1 MRYLLLMIT
10 FLITACGGGGDD
22 DTATPTQEKLTH
34 PGLIAPDIRAD
45 YSPDGS
51 LTPVVNGSL
60 GSISF
65 TLADGAANDVV
76 RINQNSLT
84 LLNVGQTKLIVTD
97 SGNSQYKA
105 TSRPLNVTVDKANRD
120 PLLTNNYSYSYTAGA
135 THQVSVSGAK
145 GQLLYELSAGYPD
158 DVVKIDIAGSLIV
171 WGEGQ
176 TQVTVKDDGGRNYQ
190 ASEGQFS
197 ITVEAADSQFA
208 SYRDITNK
216 PLVFGGT
223 LLPIYSG
230 SPSSEISFAIAE
242 NASQDVVQ
250 IHPITGLMNIR
261 GAGETEIIVTQIP
274 ENNHQDIAKQTFK
287 VSINKADNTG
297 LKTSVLT
304 IPYGFDDEPRLQTTG
319 AQGTLT
325 FEIVDG
331 ESTDVINFINSETGQ
346 YRFSGIGE
354 TKVKITDSG
363 NTNYLSKTIV
373 TTVKVERVQSASLSS
388 VDLENSY
395 QENKMISA
403 QVASRQGKLSFS
415 LATGSSTDVV
425 SIDAQ
430 SGNMTVLKPGKA
442 EITVTDDGDLYYI
455 PQTTSFFVTINKL
468 SNDQFSVDDSRVNN
482 VANNTVFTPNP
493 RNNQGPVTYAI
504 SAQSKANVLT
514 QDPTTKVIT
523 LTGAG
528 RGWITATDHGNDYY
542 LSQTTD
548 FYVDVN
554 YADGTLE
561 PLAVSASYLPNKVVT
576 IPVSGVVGQLSS
588 QLERGQ
594 PADVVSID
602 ITNRTVTIKN
612 AGTTH
617 FTLTDSGSA
626 AIAPRRVQLR
636 VTIAKAAENID
647 LSLTSTLVDTV
658 YEEAKQL
665 ASPAV
670 SGKATESSIKY
681 FVNYSDQQVITA
693 DSSSGALTIQG
704 AGSAQVKVTEESRN
718 FEDTTRNFTVK
729 VGKAKHPGLTVAKQ
743 VPGASY
749 YPGLEMAPAEL
760 GNQFGTLSYKF
771 KHTEKPE
778 TYELNGNGT
787 LRILKYAASRTNNY
801 VQITVTDDGGDNY
814 LPSSVDYEVHI
825 NPIEEGNDEQAVLT
839 FDGTEMPI
847 TSPIDVAAGD
857 ETYFSAFDTRSEAET
872 MGDNLQKSGGY
883 ATKTVSVCQD
893 PASLVGCALMTVR
906 LQNTSHCPD
915 GSKIAYPVGAK
926 IRYEC
931 PGLRQPT
938 RSEVTVSFDR
948 TDLYNPSLAAGTYQA
963 IEPITLVHFAK
974 PYRSGGVIEMGDIQ
988 ARAWWLIKVNLTVN

>member
-10 FLITACGGGGDD
+10 FLITACGGSDGD

-45 YSPDGS
+45 YSPSGS

-76 RINQNSLT
+76 RVNQNSLT

-105 TSRPLNVTVDKANRD
+105 TSRSLNVTVDKASRD

-135 THQVSVSGAK
+135 IHQVSVSGAK
-145 GQLLYELSAGYPD
+145 GQLLYELSADYPD
-158 DVVKIDIAGSLIV
+158 DVVKIDITGSLIV
-171 WGEGQ
+171 WGEGL

-190 ASEGQFS
+190 SSESQFS

-242 NASQDVVQ
+242 NANQDVVQ
-250 IHPITGLMNIR
+250 IHPITGVMNIR
-261 GAGETEIIVTQIP
+261 GAGETEIVVSQTA
-274 ENNHQDIAKQTFK
+274 EDNHQDIAKQTFK

-297 LKTSVLT
+297 LKTSALT
-304 IPYGFDDEPRLQTTG
+304 IPYGFDDEPRLQATG

-346 YRFSGIGE
+346 YSFSGIGE
-354 TKVKITDSG
+354 TKVKITDAG
-363 NTNYLSKTIV
+363 NRNYLSKTIV

-388 VDLENSY
+388 VDLESSY

-415 LATGSSTDVV
+415 LATGSATDVV

-430 SGNMTVLKPGKA
+430 SGDMTVLKPGKA
-442 EITVTDDGDLYYI
+442 EISVTDDGDPFYI

-468 SNDQFSVDDSRVNN
+468 TNDQFSVDDSRVNN

-493 RNNQGPVTYAI
+493 RNNQGPVTYMI

-548 FYVDVN
+548 FYIDVN
-554 YADGTLE
+554 YAAGTL
-561 PLAVSASYLPNKVVT
+561 LADPIRTNFVADKVVSLP
-576 IPVSGVVGQLSS
+576 ISGVVGQLSYT
-588 QLERGQ
+588 LDNGQ
-594 PADVVSID
+594 PGDVVD
-602 ITNRTVTIKN
+602 INLVDRTVTIKN
-612 AGTTH
+612 AGHTNYII
-617 FTLTDSGSA
+617 TDSGNG
-626 AIAPRRVQLR
+626 AIASRKIYLPITVE
-636 VTIAKAAENID
+636 KAATNVN
-647 LSLTSTLVDTV
+647 LGLNSTLVDTI
-658 YEEAKQL
+658 YEEDKQL
-665 ASPAV
+665 TSPAV
-670 SGKATESSIKY
+670 SGTATESSIKY
-681 FVNYSDQQVITA
+681 FVDYSDRQVVTA

-704 AGSAQVKVTEESRN
+704 AGSAEVQVTEVSRN
-718 FEDTTRNFTVK
+718 FEDTIRSFTVN
-729 VGKAKHPGLTVAKQ
+729 VGKARHPGLTIAKQ

-778 TYELNGNGT
+778 VYDLSQNGT
-787 LRILKYAASRTNNY
+787 LRILQYPGSRGNNY
-801 VQITVTDDGGDNY
+801 VYITVTDDGGDNY
-814 LPSSVDYEVHI
+814 LPDSIDYFTQVS
-825 NPIEEGNDEQAVLT
+825 PIEERSGEQSVLT
-839 FDGTEMPI
+839 FDGTELSI
-847 TSPIDVAAGD
+847 ISLIDVAAGD
-857 ETYFSAFDTRSEAET
+857 MTYFSAFDTRSEAET

-883 ATKTVSVCQD
+883 TTKTVSVCQE

-938 RSEVTVSFDR
+938 NSEVTVSFDKK
-948 TDLYNPSLAAGTYQA
+948 DAFNASLSAGTYQA

-974 PYRSGGVIEMGDIQ
+974 PYRAGGVIEMGDIQ